1 MLPRLNCLPL
11 GGPSLLLP
19 APNSTSDKNFMFY
32 CVENNRFLVPANV
45 FAAVQRFTSWER
57 GEEERKKKP
66 VAKELV
72 PEGACDSSV
81 CKRRT
86 IPCEVL
92 YTFRRQQPSSS
103 PPTTIDHASA
113 LFSCRKS
120 PYFEP
125 FSAAASPAPSTIWQ
139 QRNFVYS
146 RSPAAFAQS
155 LLACTAAVRRL
166 HHASLQSYVIAS
178 LLLHFYLN
186 VALRCPVPP
195 AVPRPHK
202 KQTRN
207 KQSGTDQQP
216 RCSRGSG
223 ATSPGT
229 NLELLMLT
237 LCDEGRSEQLGN
249 TAAAEDD
256 LGAPMNSKAIWGES
270 GESGRRS
277 SGRPTGRTHAWADQ
291 SILIPAVLEEFQNF
305 SQAFT
310 DSNGYIQS

>member
-1 MLPRLNCLPL
+1 MSSSQQLRRLHHTSYQMCSRCASAALIL
-11 GGPSLLLP
+11 S
-19 APNSTSDKNFMFY
+19 APKTDK
-32 CVENNRFLVPANV
+32 
-45 FAAVQRFTSWER
+45 
-57 GEEERKKKP
+57 K
-66 VAKELV
+66 
-72 PEGACDSSV
+72 
-81 CKRRT
+81 T

-277 SGRPTGRTHAWADQ
+277 SGRPTGRTHDPRAKPNPY
-291 SILIPAVLEEFQNF
+291 SHILVETRV
-305 SQAFT
+305 SH
-310 DSNGYIQS
+310 S